1 MEHEQE
7 IEDLK
12 RRISTLEDAQVRVWR
27 ALGGGALAAL
37 VIAIAALPPHL
48 IRWGVIALVV
58 VVVARYCPF
67 IADAIRR
74 QMHRS
79 IGLETTNASS
89 AM

>member
-7 IEDLK
+7 IENLK
-12 RRISTLEDAQVRVWR
+12 KRISTLEYAQVQVWR
-27 ALGGGALAAL
+27 TLGGGALAAL
-37 VIAIAALPPHL
+37 VVAVAALPPHL

-74 QMHRS
+74 QMHKS
-79 IGLETTNASS
+79 FGLDTTNASS